1 MHFFGSFL
9 LLTAYYY
16 YHWYANKLKEAEPLK
31 HTVFILQ
38 LPSYHKQCIYSPL
51 STNAS
56 ILSLNGCKCS
66 SGDSQQTPCTFFS
79 HPATT
84 TERRCSRKGKG
95 HLPFTFH
102 AHKTSSLFCVPP
114 LFYLFSKHVLREKN
128 NPVFSLPPPPLP
140 PKKKKSSYI
149 FNLSNQLHLCPSGRL
164 SALPL

>member
-16 YHWYANKLKEAEPLK
+16 HVYANKLKEAEPLK

-84 TERRCSRKGKG
+84 TERDGVQKKGKDICLLDFTLKLWMPTVNG
-95 HLPFTFH
+95 QLSSRFSAIFYNLQYSYNYSFFVCHLYSIF
-102 AHKTSSLFCVPP
+102 
-114 LFYLFSKHVLREKN
+114 FSKHALREKQ
-128 NPVFSLPPPPLP
+128 PSVFLPP
-140 PKKKKSSYI
+140 
-149 FNLSNQLHLCPSGRL
+149 
-164 SALPL
+164 